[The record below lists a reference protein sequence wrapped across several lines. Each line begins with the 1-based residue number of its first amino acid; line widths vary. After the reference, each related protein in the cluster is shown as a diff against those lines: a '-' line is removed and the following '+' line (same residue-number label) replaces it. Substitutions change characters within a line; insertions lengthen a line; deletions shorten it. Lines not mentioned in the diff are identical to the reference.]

1 MVPKNPTKFSSFSG
15 HFKDRARRN
24 GGFTN
29 LLSSVSVGLDNGIKP
44 HEGVAAGDPIL
55 PLFVNVVLFILA
67 AWLEPNQSLS
77 P

>member
-1 MVPKNPTKFSSFSG
+1 M
-15 HFKDRARRN
+15 
-24 GGFTN
+24 
-29 LLSSVSVGLDNGIKP
+29 LSSVSVGLENVINP

-77 P
+77 L